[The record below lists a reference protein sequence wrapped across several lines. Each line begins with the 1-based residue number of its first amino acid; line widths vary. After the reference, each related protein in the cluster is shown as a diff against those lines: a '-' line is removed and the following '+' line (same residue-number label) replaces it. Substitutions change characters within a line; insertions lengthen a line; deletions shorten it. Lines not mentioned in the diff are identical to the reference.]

1 MGRGRENGSLN
12 CGKRVLF
19 EVVVCREDFGRRS
32 GGDVDELQVAPG
44 DRGRPLEATGLC
56 GGMPHNQ
63 GASEGGRI
71 FRWDEKVADGLRE
84 EGGGLSSRASWLAGM
99 ARGVSH
105 RQWNWQFFDFDKMRC
120 GFL

>member
-1 MGRGRENGSLN
+1 MKWWFA
-12 CGKRVLF
+12 GKILADGAVEMSTSCKLRL
-19 EVVVCREDFGRRS
+19 EIAADLWKRPGCAAACRTTRAH
-32 GGDVDELQVAPG
+32 L
-44 DRGRPLEATGLC
+44 
-56 GGMPHNQ
+56 
-63 GASEGGRI
+63 EGGCI
-71 FRWDEKVADGLRE
+71 FRWDEEVADGLRE